1 MGRTFCFGFCA
12 LGLLGCLSAEAAS
25 PVWAIRGE
33 HNTVYLGGSVHLL
46 KAGDARLPAGFDQA
60 YRGSRELVME
70 LAIDKLDPMEA
81 AGWMLEHGT
90 LKEGTTLR
98 TTIGD
103 DRYRRVGV
111 EAQRLGIPAEALDQ
125 LQPWALALQLLEM
138 QYMQLGFDPQQGV
151 EQQLEQ
157 RAESDGKPIRGLETL
172 DEQLG
177 VLQRMSPA
185 DQARFLDLTL
195 SEMHDV
201 ESETQTVVAAWRSG
215 DATRLAGLLSEEY
228 RTFPALYRVLVTER
242 NRRWVPQ
249 IEQLLHEERDYFVVV
264 GALHLVGDGGLLE
277 LMRHDGYRA
286 EALN

>member
-1 MGRTFCFGFCA
+1 VGRTMRFGLCA
-12 LGLLGCLSAEAAS
+12 LGLLGCLNAAAGS

-46 KAGDARLPAGFDQA
+46 KAGEAQLPAGFDQA

-81 AGWMLEHGT
+81 ASWMLEHGT
-90 LKEGTTLR
+90 LKEGATLR
-98 TTIGD
+98 TTIGE

-111 EAQRLGIPAEALDQ
+111 EAERLGVPLEVLDQ
-125 LQPWALALQLLEM
+125 LQPWALALQLLEL
-138 QYMQLGFDPQQGV
+138 QYMRLGFDPQQGV

-157 RAESDGKPIRGLETL
+157 RAQSDGKPIQGLETL

-177 VLQRMSPA
+177 LLQRMSAA

-195 SEMHDV
+195 AEMGDV
-201 ESETQTVVAAWRSG
+201 ERQTQSVVSAWRSG
-215 DATRLAGLLSEEY
+215 DAGRLAGLLSEEY

-242 NRRWVPQ
+242 NQRWVPQ
-249 IEQLLHEERDYFVVV
+249 IERLLHDERDYFVVV
-264 GALHLVGDGGLLE
+264 GALHLVGEGGLLD
-277 LMRHDGYRA
+277 LMRRDGYKP
-286 EALN
+286 EILN